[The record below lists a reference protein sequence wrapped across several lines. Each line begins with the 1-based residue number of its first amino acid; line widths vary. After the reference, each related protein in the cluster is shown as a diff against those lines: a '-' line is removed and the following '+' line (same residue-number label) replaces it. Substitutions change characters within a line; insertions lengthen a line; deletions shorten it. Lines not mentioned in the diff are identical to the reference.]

1 MQFST
6 LQALK
11 ATSSE
16 KSVFLRREWDAWAAC
31 EDEKATREAA
41 EGELAK
47 ECEISAELRQKCS
60 ALATE
65 AREAR
70 EKVAPLEKRVSNLTH
85 ESQEQGVAA
94 EGYKGEVAR
103 LEALLTEK
111 DLALNHSQVDLS
123 AAQSEVAR
131 WHRSS
136 VEDEKR
142 AEGKNCVFYVGFS
155 YVWIDLPDLYVFF
168 VLFFNRVGEEGG

>member
-1 MQFST
+1 MRCFLFYIVVLTPCAISD

-11 ATSSE
+11 ATSLE
-16 KSVFLRREWDAWAAC
+16 KSVYLPRETDAWATC
-31 EDEKATREAA
+31 ENEKAAREAA

-70 EKVAPLEKRVSNLTH
+70 EKVAPLEKRVSDLTQ
-85 ESQEQGVAA
+85 ESQEQRAAA

-103 LEALLTEK
+103 LEALLAEK
-111 DLALNHSQVDLS
+111 DLALNQAQADLS
-123 AAQSEVAR
+123 AAQSEVVR

-136 VEDEKR
+136 AENEKR
-142 AEGKNCVFYVGFS
+142 AEGKNRVFS
-155 YVWIDLPDLYVFF
+155 LS
-168 VLFFNRVGEEGG
+168 LFQI